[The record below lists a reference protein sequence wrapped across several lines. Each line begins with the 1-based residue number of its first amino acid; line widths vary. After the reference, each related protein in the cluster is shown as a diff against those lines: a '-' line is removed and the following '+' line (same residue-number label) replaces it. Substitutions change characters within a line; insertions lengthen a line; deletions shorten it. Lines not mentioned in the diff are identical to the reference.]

1 MEEAGNGRVHPPPFG
16 RRMND
21 KWIAFKGK
29 YKPGDELYFFR
40 TNQRSWEL
48 TAGREG
54 YVLHPPQPD
63 CGDAVH
69 GMELRKEAENAAS
82 DAECRYAKWVNVP
95 DRRRIQ

>member
-54 YVLHPPQPD
+54 YVL
-63 CGDAVH
+63 
-69 GMELRKEAENAAS
+69 LRCNQIVEMLFTGWS
-82 DAECRYAKWVNVP
+82 
-95 DRRRIQ
+95 